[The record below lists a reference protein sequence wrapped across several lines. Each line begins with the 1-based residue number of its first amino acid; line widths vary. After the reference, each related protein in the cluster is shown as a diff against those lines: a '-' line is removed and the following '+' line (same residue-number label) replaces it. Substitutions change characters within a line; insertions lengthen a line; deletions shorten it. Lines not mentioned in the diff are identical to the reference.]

1 MRKEDLLSNEF
12 LKQFKDAGELGSFLG
27 ELQKRGIEQLLE
39 GEMDAHLGYEKHHL
53 SDTGNARNGHGRKTI
68 RTSLGESEIKVPR
81 DRQSSFTPQLVPKR
95 RNMVDGI
102 ENIIVSLYAKGMTVS
117 DIEEQLYELYGFQ
130 VSTSTI
136 SRITDR
142 IANDIAAWQSR
153 PLEAIYAVV
162 WMDGIVFKVR
172 ENSRVV
178 DKAIHIAIGLNLEGK
193 KQVLGMWLGKNE
205 SASFWMTVLTD
216 LQVRGVKDILITA
229 TDNLKGFTEAIAAV
243 FPQATKQICIVH
255 QIRNSCKHVSYKDRK
270 DFTADMRHIYN
281 APNEQAA
288 LAALEELEKRWDD
301 KYGYAIRSWYD
312 NWHELTA
319 FLQFPPAIRK
329 IVYTTN
335 TIENLNGKIRKYTRN
350 KLSFPTDE
358 AVQKSVFLAIMEAT
372 KDWNRPI
379 KDWGQILNQLIIIF
393 ENRIKL

>member
-1 MRKEDLLSNEF
+1 LD
-12 LKQFKDAGELGSFLG
+12 SFLG
-27 ELQKRGIEQLLE
+27 ELQKRGVEQLLE
-39 GEMDAHLGYEKHHL
+39 GEMDAHLGYGKHQE
-53 SDTGNARNGHGRKTI
+53 SDAENARNGHGRKTI
-68 RTSLGESEIKVPR
+68 RTSYGESEIKVPR
-81 DRQSSFTPQLVPKR
+81 DRHSTFTPQLVPKR
-95 RNMVDGI
+95 RSMVDGI

-117 DIEEQLYELYGFQ
+117 DIEEQLHDLYGFQ

-142 IANDIAAWQSR
+142 IASDISAWQSR

-178 DKAIHIAIGLNLEGK
+178 DKAIHIAIGLNPEGK

-216 LQVRGVKDILITA
+216 MQVRGVKDILITA

-270 DFTADMRHIYN
+270 GFTADMRHIYN
-281 APNEQAA
+281 APNEEAA
-288 LAALEELEKRWDD
+288 LSALQDMEQKWGD
-301 KYGYAIRSWYD
+301 KYGYAIKSWRN

-329 IVYTTN
+329 IIYTTN

-379 KDWGQILNQLIIIF
+379 PNWGQILNQFIIIF
-393 ENRIKL
+393 ENRIKP

>member
-1 MRKEDLLSNEF
+1 
-12 LKQFKDAGELGSFLG
+12 
-27 ELQKRGIEQLLE
+27 
-39 GEMDAHLGYEKHHL
+39 
-53 SDTGNARNGHGRKTI
+53 
-68 RTSLGESEIKVPR
+68 
-81 DRQSSFTPQLVPKR
+81 
-95 RNMVDGI
+95 
-102 ENIIVSLYAKGMTVS
+102 
-117 DIEEQLYELYGFQ
+117 
-130 VSTSTI
+130 
-136 SRITDR
+136 
-142 IANDIAAWQSR
+142 
-153 PLEAIYAVV
+153 
-162 WMDGIVFKVR
+162 
-172 ENSRVV
+172 
-178 DKAIHIAIGLNLEGK
+178 
-193 KQVLGMWLGKNE
+193 MWLGKNE

-270 DFTADMRHIYN
+270 GFTSDMRHIYN
-281 APNEQAA
+281 APNEEAA
-288 LAALEELEKRWDD
+288 LSALQDMEQKWGDR
-301 KYGYAIRSWYD
+301 YGYAIRSWRN

-329 IVYTTN
+329 IIYTTN

-379 KDWGQILNQLIIIF
+379 ANWGQILNQFIIIF
-393 ENRIKL
+393 ENRIKP

>member
-1 MRKEDLLSNEF
+1 MKKEDLLSKEF
-12 LKQFKDAGELGSFLG
+12 LKQFKDAGDLDSFLG
-27 ELQKRGIEQLLE
+27 ELQKRGVEQLLE
-39 GEMDAHLGYEKHHL
+39 GEMDAHLGYGKHQV
-53 SDTGNARNGHGRKTI
+53 SDAENARNGHGRKTI
-68 RTSLGESEIKVPR
+68 RTSYGESEIKVPR
-81 DRQSSFTPQLVPKR
+81 DRHSTFAPQLVPKR
-95 RNMVDGI
+95 RSMVDGI

-117 DIEEQLYELYGFQ
+117 DIEEQLHDLYGFQ

-142 IANDIAAWQSR
+142 IVSDISAWQSR

-270 DFTADMRHIYN
+270 GFTSDMRHIYN
-281 APNEQAA
+281 APNEEAA
-288 LAALEELEKRWDD
+288 LSALQDMEQKWGDR
-301 KYGYAIRSWYD
+301 YGYAIRSWRN

-329 IVYTTN
+329 IIYTTN

-379 KDWGQILNQLIIIF
+379 ANWGQILNQFIIIF
-393 ENRIKL
+393 ENRIKP